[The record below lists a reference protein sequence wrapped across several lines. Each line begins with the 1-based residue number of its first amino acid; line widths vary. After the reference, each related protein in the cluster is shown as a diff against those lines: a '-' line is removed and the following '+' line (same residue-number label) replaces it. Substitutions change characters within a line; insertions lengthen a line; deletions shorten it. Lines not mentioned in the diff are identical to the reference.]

1 MRGCQGERNKLMNEK
16 EKMSETERALNREL
30 IRALYNSAVYQ
41 ILAFVMGI
49 GAGIAIMAIL
59 IRIFT

>member
-1 MRGCQGERNKLMNEK
+1 MNEK